1 MAGQRTQRQR
11 LACAFI
17 FLLAMREVSAARE
30 TFHAAHA
37 VKIVGNA
44 REESSARHQQQ
55 EKVTDAGGFSIP
67 TMWASGKQSSLQWL
81 SANVTFRYKE
91 HESPPYIEIDGLDTK
106 YRILPDAVVATER
119 INGMQTMWVVGWQA
133 YRENKGQFG
142 SSHYSKND
150 ALYFRTEL
158 NPVVGETK
166 AGFFRSAGH
175 KIYEHKTD
183 DKIIRYFLNSK
194 GTQKTVPEDEV
205 DFHATKSYDPEME
218 LQVPGEVPKPLKEP
232 DRELMALVDGM
243 LGQVSCMG
251 KPSTCVFRCFYDSE
265 NDICG
270 PSHFCE
276 KVGSSPADN
285 LAPFGAEQKCKAL
298 GAADH
303 EAADVEIAK
312 KLEDIKGS
320 VLDLADKM
328 EQSPAISE
336 KGSSRSSLKAS
347 AAMFQE
353 AAQMLDVMEAFP
365 TRLAPESGDFPKAA
379 ARAAYTDMKH
389 WRGRP
394 DRLTI
399 VQYQKA
405 GQASIAD
412 VRNSKDFS
420 VPAKLHNALV
430 DFVKKRPNVLIKFLK
445 QETNDKCS
453 LSDETGEKRD
463 QLGMFVNY
471 FLGVPGHDPN
481 DLKDVAHGI
490 PTPCRDFL
498 VKEVSTD
505 VQSLIQAA
513 EEAQQILSNTTGAGD
528 TADGLIQVKSDRLV
542 RAMGSDRISFLESGT
557 SDFAADDA
565 ERTQDPGFIIV
576 CVIIG
581 IILIVATVAFW
592 KLSLH
597 FFDSGP
603 GCHKETAEGIAGCF
617 GALIFFAM
625 GGLCIWG
632 AFALALPLGIT
643 VLVASIFG
651 IVLFSSLVEIK
662 EHKSEKPSQSWNA
675 ISHLAM

>member
-1 MAGQRTQRQR
+1 
-11 LACAFI
+11 
-17 FLLAMREVSAARE
+17 MREVSAARE

-55 EKVTDAGGFSIP
+55 EKITDAGSFSIP

-205 DFHATKSYDPEME
+205 DFHATKSYDPKME

-232 DRELMALVDGM
+232 DRELMALVDSM

>member
-1 MAGQRTQRQR
+1 
-11 LACAFI
+11 
-17 FLLAMREVSAARE
+17 
-30 TFHAAHA
+30 
-37 VKIVGNA
+37 
-44 REESSARHQQQ
+44 
-55 EKVTDAGGFSIP
+55 
-67 TMWASGKQSSLQWL
+67 
-81 SANVTFRYKE
+81 
-91 HESPPYIEIDGLDTK
+91 
-106 YRILPDAVVATER
+106 
-119 INGMQTMWVVGWQA
+119 
-133 YRENKGQFG
+133 
-142 SSHYSKND
+142 
-150 ALYFRTEL
+150 
-158 NPVVGETK
+158 
-166 AGFFRSAGH
+166 
-175 KIYEHKTD
+175 
-183 DKIIRYFLNSK
+183 
-194 GTQKTVPEDEV
+194 
-205 DFHATKSYDPEME
+205 
-218 LQVPGEVPKPLKEP
+218 
-232 DRELMALVDGM
+232 
-243 LGQVSCMG
+243 MG

-276 KVGSSPADN
+276 KVGSSPVDN

-453 LSDETGEKRD
+453 LSDETGEKRE

-542 RAMGSDRISFLESGT
+542 RAMGSGRISFLESGT

-565 ERTQDPGFIIV
+565 ERTQDFGFIIL
-576 CVIIG
+576 CVFIG

-592 KLSLH
+592 KLSWH

-632 AFALALPLGIT
+632 AFALTLPLGIT
-643 VLVASIFG
+643 VLVVSIVGIMLFG
-651 IVLFSSLVEIK
+651 SLVEIK